1 MSRNYWNF
9 DSYSEEWP
17 KGEEKLFVLKGQINE
32 YKTQKRKNNYK
43 LISKEV
49 NKDAG
54 CYVNIYGHK
63 GILCTAVIDIDDF
76 YYVVMDE
83 NRELVYHSC
92 CGGYKVI
99 PPDEELSANFSV
111 LNWLR
116 EHEPE
121 SLLKI
126 VNESLEKNE
135 VIPISVIR
143 VVETG

>member
-1 MSRNYWNF
+1 MSRGYWNF
-9 DSYSEEWP
+9 DSYSENWP
-17 KGEEKLFVLKGQINE
+17 RGEEKMFTLKAQINE
-32 YKTQKRKNNYK
+32 YRTQERENNYK
-43 LISKEV
+43 LISREV
-49 NKDAG
+49 NRDAG
-54 CYVNIYGHK
+54 CYVDFYGCK

-83 NRELVYHSC
+83 QRKLSYHSC
-92 CGGYKVI
+92 CGGYEVI

-116 EHEPE
+116 DNDPE

-126 VNESLEKNE
+126 VNESIEKNE
-135 VIPISVIR
+135 VIPISAIR

>member
-1 MSRNYWNF
+1 
-9 DSYSEEWP
+9 
-17 KGEEKLFVLKGQINE
+17 
-32 YKTQKRKNNYK
+32 
-43 LISKEV
+43 
-49 NKDAG
+49 
-54 CYVNIYGHK
+54 
-63 GILCTAVIDIDDF
+63 
-76 YYVVMDE
+76 MDE
-83 NRELVYHSC
+83 DRKLAYHSC

-111 LNWLR
+111 LSWLR
-116 EHEPE
+116 ENDPE